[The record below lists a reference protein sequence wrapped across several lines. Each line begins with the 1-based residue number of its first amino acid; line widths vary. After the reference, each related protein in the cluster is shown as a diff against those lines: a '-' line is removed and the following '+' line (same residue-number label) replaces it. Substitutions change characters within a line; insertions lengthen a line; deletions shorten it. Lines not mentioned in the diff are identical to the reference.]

1 MGAFADGVDG
11 VPPDQELGV
20 HAALHGLPKDL
31 RGKGGGRMIKE
42 NEGRMMKEEDG
53 RRKG

>member
-1 MGAFADGVDG
+1 VGAFADGVDG

-31 RGKGGGRMIKE
+31 REKGEGRMIKE